1 MSRRMAGKAAVDY
14 SNINLFHLMKTK
26 MAYLSERQDILA
38 RNIANMDTPGYQPKD
53 LRKLD
58 FHRLASVEARR
69 LKMRATHPTHVPAP
83 KGSAGQFRDEEMRK
97 TYETTPVE
105 NAVVLEEQ
113 MMKVAETQ
121 MQYQTV
127 TNMYQKMREM
137 FKTAI
142 GN

>member
-1 MSRRMAGKAAVDY
+1 
-14 SNINLFHLMKTK
+14 MKTK
-26 MAYLSERQDILA
+26 MAYLSERQDVLA
-38 RNIANMDTPGYQPKD
+38 RNVANIDTPGYKPKD
-53 LRKLD
+53 LRPLD
-58 FHRLASVEARR
+58 FEKLARAEAGRMT
-69 LKMRATHPTHVPAP
+69 LRATHPGHVPDP
-83 KGSAGQFRDEEMRK
+83 QQHLGQFRNEEMRK

-127 TNMYQKMREM
+127 TNLYQKMRDM

>member
-1 MSRRMAGKAAVDY
+1 MDY
-14 SNINLFHLMKTK
+14 SNINLFYLMKTK

-38 RNIANMDTPGYQPKD
+38 RNIANIDTPGYKPKD

-58 FHRLASVEARR
+58 FKRLARVESRR
-69 LKMRATHPTHVPAP
+69 LKLRATDPSHVPDP
-83 KGSAGQFRDEEMRK
+83 KRYRGDFRSEDMRK

-127 TNMYQKMREM
+127 TNMYQKMRDM